1 MKAITVKTKKEKKKE
16 KEKRKGRE
24 TEREEDQKQ
33 QEERRKQTLAIS
45 SAFRMTSDCDDS
57 KYMINKSP
65 SSAPSAFSELQKYD
79 DGINY
84 NDWVWH

>member
-16 KEKRKGRE
+16 KEKR
-24 TEREEDQKQ
+24 EREEDQKQ

-65 SSAPSAFSELQKYD
+65 SSAPSAFSELQKYN